1 MKGKIT
7 NFVIYFLASPM
18 ESTIHYM
25 YQISSFNSINK
36 ERIELTRNG
45 ISLVNGMDNIKLN
58 VQQG

>member
-1 MKGKIT
+1 MKEKIT

-18 ESTIHYM
+18 ESTMHHV
-25 YQISSFNSINK
+25 SSFNSTNE
-36 ERIELTRNG
+36 ERIEQTRNG

>member
-18 ESTIHYM
+18 ENTMHHM
-25 YQISSFNSINK
+25 YQISRFKSINK

-45 ISLVNGMDNIKLN
+45 ISIVNGMIILS
-58 VQQG
+58 

>member
-7 NFVIYFLASPM
+7 NFVIYFFASPM
-18 ESTIHYM
+18 ESTMHHM

>member
-7 NFVIYFLASPM
+7 NFVIYFLSSPM
-18 ESTIHYM
+18 ESTLHHM
-25 YQISSFNSINK
+25 YQISSLNSTIK
-36 ERIELTRNG
+36 GRIELIRNG

>member
-7 NFVIYFLASPM
+7 NFVIYFLASPT
-18 ESTIHYM
+18 ESTMHHM